1 MENLQRQIDEI
12 LARVNEIDNK
22 IEGKQD
28 KAELGLISKKNKKI
42 MIELL
47 LDEKLFND
55 NDLERLQK
63 IAEDLQL
70 LMLDIDEIELIKE
83 LFFNNYSLRKYAKK
97 LDISHN
103 TLYSKLK
110 TILFK
115 LKKSLLKIGGL

>member
-12 LARVNEIDNK
+12 LARVNAIDNK

-28 KAELGLISKKNKKI
+28 KAELGLISIANGKI

-47 LDEKLFND
+47 LDEKLFNN

-70 LMLDIDEIELIKE
+70 LMLDIE
-83 LFFNNYSLRKYAKK
+83 KK
-97 LDISHN
+97 N
-103 TLYSKLK
+103 
-110 TILFK
+110 
-115 LKKSLLKIGGL
+115 KIGE

>member
-12 LARVNEIDNK
+12 LARVNAIDNK
-22 IEGKQD
+22 IENKQD
-28 KAELGLISKKNKKI
+28 KAELGLISITNGKI

-70 LMLDIDEIELIKE
+70 LMLDIE
-83 LFFNNYSLRKYAKK
+83 N
-97 LDISHN
+97 
-103 TLYSKLK
+103 
-110 TILFK
+110 
-115 LKKSLLKIGGL
+115 KIGE

>member
-12 LARVNEIDNK
+12 LARVDAIDNK
-22 IEGKQD
+22 IESKQD
-28 KAELGLISKKNKKI
+28 KAELGLISITNGKI

-70 LMLDIDEIELIKE
+70 LMLDIEKKIK
-83 LFFNNYSLRKYAKK
+83 
-97 LDISHN
+97 
-103 TLYSKLK
+103 
-110 TILFK
+110 
-115 LKKSLLKIGGL
+115 

>member
-12 LARVNEIDNK
+12 LARVNAIDNK

-28 KAELGLISKKNKKI
+28 KTELGLISITNGKI

-47 LDEKLFND
+47 LDEKLFDD

-70 LMLDIDEIELIKE
+70 LMLDIEKKIK
-83 LFFNNYSLRKYAKK
+83 
-97 LDISHN
+97 
-103 TLYSKLK
+103 
-110 TILFK
+110 
-115 LKKSLLKIGGL
+115 

>member
-12 LARVNEIDNK
+12 LARVNAIDNK
-22 IEGKQD
+22 IENKQD
-28 KAELGLISKKNKKI
+28 KTELGLISITNGKI

-70 LMLDIDEIELIKE
+70 LMLDIE
-83 LFFNNYSLRKYAKK
+83 N
-97 LDISHN
+97 
-103 TLYSKLK
+103 
-110 TILFK
+110 
-115 LKKSLLKIGGL
+115 KIGE

>member
-12 LARVNEIDNK
+12 VKRVNAIDNK
-22 IEGKQD
+22 IENKQD
-28 KAELGLISKKNKKI
+28 KAELGLISIANGKI

-70 LMLDIDEIELIKE
+70 LMLDIEK
-83 LFFNNYSLRKYAKK
+83 
-97 LDISHN
+97 
-103 TLYSKLK
+103 
-110 TILFK
+110 
-115 LKKSLLKIGGL
+115 KIGE

>member
-12 LARVNEIDNK
+12 LARVNAINSK
-22 IEGKQD
+22 IENEQD
-28 KAELGLISKKNKKI
+28 KVELGLISITNGKI

-70 LMLDIDEIELIKE
+70 LMLDIENKIK
-83 LFFNNYSLRKYAKK
+83 
-97 LDISHN
+97 
-103 TLYSKLK
+103 
-110 TILFK
+110 
-115 LKKSLLKIGGL
+115 

>member
-12 LARVNEIDNK
+12 LARVNAIDNK

-28 KAELGLISKKNKKI
+28 KTELGLISITNGKI

-70 LMLDIDEIELIKE
+70 LMLDIENKIK
-83 LFFNNYSLRKYAKK
+83 
-97 LDISHN
+97 
-103 TLYSKLK
+103 
-110 TILFK
+110 
-115 LKKSLLKIGGL
+115 

>member
-12 LARVNEIDNK
+12 LARVNAIDNK
-22 IEGKQD
+22 KENKQD
-28 KAELGLISKKNKKI
+28 KVELGLISITNGKI

-70 LMLDIDEIELIKE
+70 LMLDIENKIK
-83 LFFNNYSLRKYAKK
+83 
-97 LDISHN
+97 
-103 TLYSKLK
+103 
-110 TILFK
+110 
-115 LKKSLLKIGGL
+115 